1 MRRLVVRVRGFGAI
15 AVVIVLG
22 GLVLVGS
29 AFAVAGSTKPD
40 LVPELPAKRPAGLGK
55 SVAPIYVDAYTMPG
69 TLLYR
74 FDTVIRNQ
82 GGTMDLYMQN
92 GNAYQVIWKNGHP
105 PGPVSPNHAPS
116 PGPNIISIENR
127 SAQAGAFFVYSP
139 ATGHRHWHFQQA
151 ARYELLLPGG
161 GSRVS
166 DKIGFCMFDT
176 YPSTTSGKPRFFAD
190 GYTGG
195 GQHSWCNRLDP
206 GATFTRMGISPTY
219 GDLYASQAS
228 WQWIDISGLK
238 PQSYDVRAT
247 VNPLGYVDEG
257 SATGNNVKT
266 VHRTIPGT
274 IANNAT
280 KSVAH
285 NKALAVR
292 DRRLDR
298 EPVGPGAEERE
309 PLRCAHGHELLRGR
323 QGHRATD
330 LRRHPAARARHA
342 VAGQQVGA
350 DPDRPVHAEQRV
362 LGHRHVQV
370 HRDGRPQAEEPA
382 GHGDLARRLICSGL
396 T

>member
-1 MRRLVVRVRGFGAI
+1 MRRLVARIRSFGAI

-69 TLLYR
+69 KLLYR

-139 ATGHRHWHFQQA
+139 ATGHKHWHFQQA

-238 PQSYDVRAT
+238 PQSYDFRAT

-257 SATGNNVKT
+257 SATARRPRP
-266 VHRTIPGT
+266 RTNRTRCAGGCCGPPPCC
-274 IANNAT
+274 
-280 KSVAH
+280 SSP
-285 NKALAVR
+285 R
-292 DRRLDR
+292 RRLRMVDPGHR
-298 EPVGPGAEERE
+298 MVPLHRVQRPVPV
-309 PLRCAHGHELLRGR
+309 LRGEADPR
-323 QGHRATD
+323 PAPPPGQQQPDPGSVLTFRASW
-330 LRRHPAARARHA
+330 ARAASRPS
-342 VAGQQVGA
+342 AG
-350 DPDRPVHAEQRV
+350 
-362 LGHRHVQV
+362 
-370 HRDGRPQAEEPA
+370 
-382 GHGDLARRLICSGL
+382 
-396 T
+396 

>member
-1 MRRLVVRVRGFGAI
+1 VRRLVALVRSFGAI

-29 AFAVAGSTKPD
+29 AFAVAASTKPD
-40 LVPELPAKRPAGLGK
+40 LLPELPAKRPAGLGK
-55 SVAPIYVDAYTMPG
+55 SVAPIYVDAYTIPG
-69 TLLYR
+69 KLLYR
-74 FDTVIRNQ
+74 FDTVIRNR

-139 ATGHRHWHFQQA
+139 ATGHKHWHFQQA
-151 ARYELLLPGG
+151 AKYELLLPGG

-176 YPSTTSGKPRFFAD
+176 YPSTTSGKPRYFAD

-195 GQHSWCNRLDP
+195 GDHSWCNRLDP

-228 WQWIDISGLK
+228 WQWVDISGLK
-238 PQSYDVRAT
+238 PQSYDIRAT

-266 VHRTIPGT
+266 V
-274 IANNAT
+274 
-280 KSVAH
+280 
-285 NKALAVR
+285 
-292 DRRLDR
+292 
-298 EPVGPGAEERE
+298 RE
-309 PLRCAHGHELLRGR
+309 PLRRSHGPELLRSR
-323 QGHRATD
+323 QGHRAAV
-330 LRRHPAARARHA
+330 LRHHPAARPWHA
-342 VAGQQVGA
+342 VAAQQIG
-350 DPDRPVHAEQRV
+350 PDAVRAVHAEQRV
-362 LGHRHVQV
+362 LGLRYVQV

-382 GHGDLARRLICSGL
+382 GHGDLARQLICLGR